1 MLKLAAALGALGLL
15 SGASANDPS
24 KGWLTYV
31 RPATSPP
38 PLRPPA
44 DAMLRAGDVEQPGGR
59 PHHHAQHH
67 LEGALAALRHEPAR
81 QQRARLVVLSL

>member
-31 RPATSPP
+31 RPATSPS
-38 PLRPPA
+38 
-44 DAMLRAGDVEQPGGR
+44 
-59 PHHHAQHH
+59 PHSS
-67 LEGALAALRHEPAR
+67 PC
-81 QQRARLVVLSL
+81 

>member
-31 RPATSPP
+31 RQPP
-38 PLRPPA
+38 PPTAPP
-44 DAMLRAGDVEQPGGR
+44 PC
-59 PHHHAQHH
+59 
-67 LEGALAALRHEPAR
+67 
-81 QQRARLVVLSL
+81 